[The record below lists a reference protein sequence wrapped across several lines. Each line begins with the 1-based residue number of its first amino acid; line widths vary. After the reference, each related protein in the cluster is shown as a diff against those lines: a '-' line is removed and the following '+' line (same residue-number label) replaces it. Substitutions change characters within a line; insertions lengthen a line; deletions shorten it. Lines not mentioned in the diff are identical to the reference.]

1 MDFIN
6 ELAPQLLSSFSLYG
20 FVLVFVAGLIA
31 GIGPCNLSIMPIL
44 MAYVGGSEI
53 GRQRGFA
60 LSCFFAL
67 GTAVTFVIL
76 GIVIALVGGIFGTS
90 RAILYVIVAVV
101 CILMGLN
108 LIGILNFNTSFGNS
122 LLDKTMEKKGLGGS
136 FVLGMVMGLV
146 GSQCGAPILLVILTL
161 AFASGQWIYGAALLF
176 VFGLGQGIPIV
187 LVGTFTA
194 LVARMESF
202 AKWNA
207 VLEKAAGVIIIIMG
221 LAFLFIGLKLGTN
234 LFGAIMASLM

>member
-20 FVLVFVAGLIA
+20 FILVFIAGIIA

-76 GIVIALVGGIFGTS
+76 GIIIAVVGGIFGTS
-90 RAILYVIVAVV
+90 RSILYFIVAAV

-108 LIGILNFNTSFGNS
+108 LTGMLKFNTSFGNS
-122 LLDKTMEKKGLGGS
+122 LLNKTMDKKGLGGS
-136 FVLGMVMGLV
+136 FLLGMVMGLV

-161 AFASGQWIYGAALLF
+161 AFASGKWLYGAALLF
-176 VFGLGQGIPIV
+176 VFGLGQGVPMV

-202 AKWNA
+202 ARWNA
-207 VLEKAAGVIIIIMG
+207 VLEKVAGVIIIIMG
-221 LAFLFIGLKLGTN
+221 IIFLFAGLKLGTN
-234 LFGAIMASLM
+234 LF

>member
-6 ELAPQLLSSFSLYG
+6 ELAPQLLGSFSLYG

-53 GRQRGFA
+53 
-60 LSCFFAL
+60 CFFAL

-207 VLEKAAGVIIIIMG
+207 VLEKAAGIIIIIMG

>member
-20 FVLVFVAGLIA
+20 FILVFIAGIIA

-76 GIVIALVGGIFGTS
+76 GIIIAVVGGIFGTS
-90 RAILYVIVAVV
+90 RSILYFIVAAV

-108 LIGILNFNTSFGNS
+108 LTGMLKFNTSFGNS
-122 LLDKTMEKKGLGGS
+122 LLDKTMDKKGLGGS
-136 FVLGMVMGLV
+136 FLLGMVMGLV

-161 AFASGQWIYGAALLF
+161 AFASGKWLYGAALLF
-176 VFGLGQGIPIV
+176 VFGLGQGVPMV

-202 AKWNA
+202 ARWNA
-207 VLEKAAGVIIIIMG
+207 VLEKVAGVIIIIMG
-221 LAFLFIGLKLGTN
+221 IIFLFAGLKLGTN
-234 LFGAIMASLM
+234 LF

>member
-20 FVLVFVAGLIA
+20 FILVFIAGIIA

-76 GIVIALVGGIFGTS
+76 GIIIAAVGGIFGTS
-90 RAILYVIVAVV
+90 RSILYFIVAAV

-108 LIGILNFNTSFGNS
+108 LTGMLKFNTSFGNS
-122 LLDKTMEKKGLGGS
+122 LLDKTMDKKGLGGS
-136 FVLGMVMGLV
+136 FLLGMVMGLV

-161 AFASGQWIYGAALLF
+161 AFASGKWLYGAALLF
-176 VFGLGQGIPIV
+176 VFGLGQGVPMV

-202 AKWNA
+202 ARWNA
-207 VLEKAAGVIIIIMG
+207 VLEKVAGVIIIIMG
-221 LAFLFIGLKLGTN
+221 IIFLFAGLKLGTN
-234 LFGAIMASLM
+234 LF

>member
-20 FVLVFVAGLIA
+20 FVLVFIAGVIA

-76 GIVIALVGGIFGTS
+76 GIIIAAVGGIFGTS
-90 RAILYVIVAVV
+90 RSILYFIVAAV

-108 LIGILNFNTSFGNS
+108 LTGMLKFNTSFGNS
-122 LLDKTMEKKGLGGS
+122 LLDKTMDKKGLGGS
-136 FVLGMVMGLV
+136 FLLGMVMGLV

-161 AFASGQWIYGAALLF
+161 AFASGKWLYGAALLF
-176 VFGLGQGIPIV
+176 VFGLGQGVPIV

-202 AKWNA
+202 ARWNA
-207 VLEKAAGVIIIIMG
+207 VLEKVAGIIIIVMG
-221 LAFLFIGLKLGTN
+221 ILFLFAGLKLGTN
-234 LFGAIMASLM
+234 LF